1 MTSIIWKEADRPCNT
16 RRDPTIFSTRLTL
29 AALLAFAGACSS
41 SQPSTI
47 TGAGGS
53 PGTGGATTGTG
64 GAATGGTSAGG
75 SPGTGGGTGGQIV
88 STGGV
93 AGTPG
98 AGTGGLGGHGAGG
111 GAAAPGT
118 GGAGGD
124 VASGCA
130 GKTYKLCEDFESST
144 AGSIPTGWT
153 TFKGYNGKINAT
165 DQAVATDAAHS
176 GSKALKSVAASQG
189 TSRVQKALSSLGAT
203 ANKHWGRIF
212 YKVQN
217 PSAVDSAHVLH
228 TTFLSLMGGSTE
240 DRVVDTVETQGAHT
254 HQWLFN
260 TPDDACCTSSSYNW
274 TFDDAWHCAE
284 WYVDVTTKS
293 YRFFSDSTEVTQLA
307 FSNRSN
313 AEMPASYTDLILG
326 ATYYQ
331 TDTLTGPFT
340 MWIDDLAIDDNQI
353 GCH

>member
-1 MTSIIWKEADRPCNT
+1 MQHPT
-16 RRDPTIFSTRLTL
+16 RLETLSTRLAL
-29 AALLAFAGACSS
+29 AALLALSGACSS
-41 SQPSTI
+41 SSPSN

-53 PGTGGATTGTG
+53 PAATGGTGGTGAGTG
-64 GAATGGTSAGG
+64 GVATGGTSAGG
-75 SPGTGGGTGGQIV
+75 SPGTGGVAV
-88 STGGV
+88 STGGTGGS
-93 AGTPG
+93 AGAP
-98 AGTGGLGGHGAGG
+98 GTGGIVATGGRAGAAGG
-111 GAAAPGT
+111 GAAGTPGT
-118 GGAGGD
+118 GGGGGA

-144 AGSIPTGWT
+144 AGSVPTGWT
-153 TFKGYNGKINAT
+153 TFKGYNGKIVAT

-176 GSKALKSVAASQG
+176 GSKALKSIAASQG
-189 TSRVQKALSSLGAT
+189 SSRVQKALSALGAT

-212 YKVQN
+212 YKVQS

-260 TPDDACCTSSSYNW
+260 TPDDTCCTSSSYNW

-284 WYVDVTTKS
+284 WYVDLTTKS

-313 AEMPASYTDLILG
+313 AEVPASYTEVILG

-353 GCH
+353 GCQ

>member
-1 MTSIIWKEADRPCNT
+1 MQHP
-16 RRDPTIFSTRLTL
+16 TRLNIVSPRLAL
-29 AALLAFAGACSS
+29 AALLALTGACSS
-41 SQPSTI
+41 SAPNT

-53 PGTGGATTGTG
+53 PGTGGTTNATG

-75 SPGTGGGTGGQIV
+75 SPGTGGSVV
-88 STGGV
+88 STGG
-93 AGTPG
+93 
-98 AGTGGLGGHGAGG
+98 TGGTAG
-111 GAAAPGT
+111 APGT
-118 GGAGGD
+118 GGAGGGAAGAPGTGGAGGA
-124 VASGCA
+124 VAGGCA

-144 AGSIPTGWT
+144 AGAIPTGWT
-153 TFKGYNGKINAT
+153 VFKGYNGKTNAT

-176 GSKALKSVAASQG
+176 GSKALKSIAASQG
-189 TSRVQKALSSLGAT
+189 TGRVQKALSSLGAT
-203 ANKHWGRIF
+203 ANKPWGRMF
-212 YKVQN
+212 YKVQS
-217 PSAVDSAHVLH
+217 PSAVDNTHVLH

-260 TPDDACCTSSSYNW
+260 TPDDACCTSSPYNW

-284 WYVDVTTKS
+284 WYVDLTTKS
-293 YRFFSDSTEVTQLA
+293 YRFFSDSKEVTEIA
-307 FSNRSN
+307 FANRSN

-353 GCH
+353 GCQ